1 MALFLSW
8 STNRRESQII
18 QESKAFYFLLLI
30 KVLLMLSYFLY
41 NSIIVTWCIQK
52 SVNLV
57 YMVGQTNKFELMFQ
71 LPCSISILINKVNRF
86 SKHSRS
92 YNFLN
97 FFVDW
102 SITDA
107 KLFFEAPT
115 QMGMIIDDTVRLVC
129 LRTCYC
135 WEKFLGNEFDQIQS
149 WYGQVMSLKL
159 D

>member
-1 MALFLSW
+1 MHSKRGEPSLHGW
-8 STNRRESQII
+8 PDKQISGNVSATL
-18 QESKAFYFLLLI
+18 QHFYFDQQSEKILQA
-30 KVLLMLSYFLY
+30 F
-41 NSIIVTWCIQK
+41 Q
-52 SVNLV
+52 
-57 YMVGQTNKFELMFQ
+57 ELELFK
-71 LPCSISILINKVNRF
+71 L
-86 SKHSRS
+86 
-92 YNFLN
+92 
-97 FFVDW
+97 FVDW

-115 QMGMIIDDTVRLVC
+115 QPGLMIDDRIRLVC

>member
-1 MALFLSW
+1 MYSKRGEPSLHGWLDK
-8 STNRRESQII
+8 QISGNVSATL
-18 QESKAFYFLLLI
+18 QHFYFDQQSEKILQAFQKVELL
-30 KVLLMLSYFLY
+30 K
-41 NSIIVTWCIQK
+41 
-52 SVNLV
+52 
-57 YMVGQTNKFELMFQ
+57 
-71 LPCSISILINKVNRF
+71 
-86 SKHSRS
+86 
-92 YNFLN
+92 

-115 QMGMIIDDTVRLVC
+115 RPGMMIDDTVRLVC
-129 LRTCYC
+129 LHTCYC